1 MMIKSRLSSTL
12 ALAGASMLV
21 LVSGSALAEVRLSM
35 DQVRV
40 VALKIPFKAIS
51 VGNPMIAD
59 ATVIDE
65 NHVFIIGKEFGT
77 TNLVA
82 VDDEGNQ
89 IAEEVITVTTQL
101 GTMVTVTRGAQQST
115 FTCNA
120 GRCDTRPTPGD
131 EATKY
136 GQDSSQIQI
145 REGLAIRAAS
155 TPNLAPQ

>member
-1 MMIKSRLSSTL
+1 MIKLSTL
-12 ALAGASMLV
+12 ALAGASALV
-21 LVSGSALAEVRLSM
+21 LVSGPALADVRLSM

-40 VALKIPFKAIS
+40 VALKTPFKAIA
-51 VGNPMIAD
+51 VGNPLIAD

-65 NHVFIIGKEFGT
+65 NHIFVVGKEFGT

-89 IAEEVITVTTQL
+89 VAEEMITVTTQL
-101 GTMVTVTRGAQQST
+101 GVMVTTTRGNQQST

-120 GRCDTRPTPGD
+120 GRCDSRPTPGD
-131 EATKY
+131 QADKY
-136 GQDSSQIQI
+136 REDTTQIQI
-145 REGLAIRAAS
+145 REQQGVRAAA

>member
-1 MMIKSRLSSTL
+1 MTKSRLFSTFV
-12 ALAGASMLV
+12 LAGMSALV
-21 LVSGSALAEVRLSM
+21 LTSGSALAEVRLSM

-40 VALKIPFKAIS
+40 LAIKSPFSSIS
-51 VGNPMIAD
+51 VGNPLIAD

-65 NHVFIIGKEFGT
+65 NHVFIVGKEFGT

-89 IAEEVITVTTQL
+89 IAEEFITVTTQM
-101 GTMVTVTRGAQQST
+101 GAMVTVTRGNDQST

-120 GRCDTRPTPGD
+120 GRCDVRPTPGD
-131 EATKY
+131 ETGKY
-136 GQDSSQIQI
+136 RNDTTAIQI
-145 REGLAIRAAS
+145 REQQSVRAAA